1 MKTLIEQLK
10 ERLSSVEAAYN
21 ETGRPRV
28 DFSVYPEDMR
38 VHKEAAYHADVIV
51 EAARKIERENGSG
64 EIDWDDS
71 SQLKWIPWFWMS
83 PSGFAFCHSDYGYSY
98 ASAGGGARLRVLH
111 EDTADHIG
119 EAFPEVWEALQLK

>member
-10 ERLSSVEAAYN
+10 ERLGSIEAAYN

-28 DFSVYPEDMR
+28 DFSIYPEDMR

-64 EIDWDDS
+64 EIDWNNS
-71 SQLKWIPWFWMS
+71 RQLKWIPWFIMS
-83 PSGFAFCHSDYGYSY
+83 PSGFAFPYSDYGHSY
-98 ASAGGGARLRVLH
+98 AIAGSGARLRVLH
-111 EDTADHIG
+111 EETADHIG
-119 EAFPEVWEALQLK
+119 ETFPEVWEALQLK